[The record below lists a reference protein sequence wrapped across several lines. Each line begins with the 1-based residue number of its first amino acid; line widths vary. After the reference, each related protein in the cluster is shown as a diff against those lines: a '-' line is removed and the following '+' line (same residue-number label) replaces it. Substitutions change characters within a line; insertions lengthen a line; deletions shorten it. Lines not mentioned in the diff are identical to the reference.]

1 MNQSKDMLEQLKSL
15 ISVAVPL
22 VACLFFFFATKTGV
36 ELNATRISEN
46 KAAIEKIEIRIENM
60 SAMLQENN
68 TNIKLL
74 QKDLEYLI
82 ESMSEK

>member
-1 MNQSKDMLEQLKSL
+1 MLEQSKSF
-15 ISVAVPL
+15 ITIAVP
-22 VACLFFFFATKTGV
+22 VIACLFFFFTTKAGV
-36 ELNATRISEN
+36 DVNASRILEN
-46 KAAIEKIEIRIENM
+46 RASIEKLEVRMENM

-82 ESMSEK
+82 NSMKGQ